1 MSEPISEKSGVQA
14 LKGIRR
20 RAVNLAQDEIVKTR
34 LWQEG
39 KSLPLVME
47 PALGEVDL
55 VHWASANRQL
65 IEERLLEHGA
75 ILFRGFDLPE
85 LDGFRSFVDAVS
97 DGLLEYK
104 FRASPRSEVA
114 DKIYTST
121 DYPADQTIFP
131 HNEHSYSPVF
141 PRKLLFYCVQPADEG
156 GETPV
161 GGNRAILA
169 RIDPAIVRR
178 FDEKKI
184 MYVRNFGDGFGL
196 SWQTVFRTSEPRE
209 VEEYCQRNGIAW
221 EWKEGNRLRTR
232 FVGPALVRHPRTGER
247 VWFNHATFYHFTT
260 LDPSIRETL
269 FRDMPE
275 EDLPN
280 HTYYG
285 DGTPIED
292 SVVADLRQAYLDE
305 MVDVPWQKGD
315 VLLLDNMLAVHARR
329 PYAGPRKIV
338 VGMAEPQE
346 SSKL

>member
-1 MSEPISEKSGVQA
+1 MSEMTSEKSGVQP
-14 LKGIRR
+14 LKNVRR
-20 RAVNLAQDEIVKTR
+20 QAINLGQDEIVKTR
-34 LWQEG
+34 RWRED
-39 KSLPLVME
+39 KSLPLILE
-47 PALGEVDL
+47 PILGEVDL
-55 VHWASANRQL
+55 VRWAGANRQL
-65 IEERLLEHGA
+65 VEERLLEHGA
-75 ILFRGFDLPE
+75 LLFRGFELPA
-85 LDGFRSFVDAVS
+85 LDGFRAFVNSVS

-121 DYPADQTIFP
+121 DYPADQEIFP

-141 PRKLLFYCVQPADEG
+141 PRKLFFYCVQPADER

-161 GGNRAILA
+161 GSNRAILR
-169 RIDPAIVRR
+169 RIDPVIVRR
-178 FDEKKI
+178 FEEKKI
-184 MYVRNFGDGFGL
+184 MYVRNYGDGFGL
-196 SWQTVFRTSEPRE
+196 SWQTVFRTTERRE
-209 VEEYCQRNGIAW
+209 VEEYCQRNGILW
-221 EWKEGNRLRTR
+221 EWKEGDRLRTR

-260 LDPSIRETL
+260 LAPSIREAL

-292 SVVADLRQAYLDE
+292 AVAAELRQAYLDE
-305 MVDVPWQKGD
+305 MVDFPWEKGD
-315 VLLLDNMLAVHARR
+315 ILLLDNMLAVHARR
-329 PYAGPRKIV
+329 SYMGPRKIV